1 MAEETLPPMASASAD
16 PNTVGTRDLPRTES
30 VGNEAPPTTTP
41 TPHVPEGAGEDG
53 GDRGRKEGEGETEGE
68 PPGLSSERVNQLSS
82 FLRRQ
87 QEVVYR

>member
-1 MAEETLPPMASASAD
+1 MAEETLPPMASVSVD
-16 PNTVGTRDLPRTES
+16 PNSVGTRDLPRAES
-30 VGNEAPPTTTP
+30 VGNEAPL
-41 TPHVPEGAGEDG
+41 TPHVSEGVGEDG
-53 GDRGRKEGEGETEGE
+53 GDRGSKGGGGETEGE